1 MARVA
6 GTEMDDRLA
15 QIRRDVVGADASFD
29 GPFGR
34 KAMLYADWTASGRAL
49 VSVEDY
55 VRDEVLPLYANT
67 HTTTS
72 TCGLQSTC
80 FRQEAR
86 QLIAQAC
93 NARVGY
99 SDKHADVVVF
109 AGSGSTAAINK
120 LCLVLGMHLPPAP
133 GAPREA
139 QPVVLV
145 GPHEHHSNLLPWRES
160 SALVVQIP
168 EDPETGSICLKAL
181 RRALTKYRA
190 HGLVAGSFSAA
201 SNVTGAMAD
210 VDAVTETLHRHGALA
225 FWDYAAAAP
234 YVPIDMNPVR
244 FQEDGSVNPHVYK
257 DAVFVSPH
265 KLPGGPGAPGV
276 LVAKRAL
283 FANEVPSEP
292 GGGTVFFVTEKD
304 QRYLSARHER
314 EEGGTQDIVGS
325 VRAGLAFQT
334 KARVGA
340 ATIARAERSLR
351 ETVYASLTANANV
364 AVLGLGSEGYY
375 GTFPEKTHTRRLDKG
390 LPIVSFL
397 IRAPA
402 DSFGKSRFLHHSF
415 VCAVL
420 NDVFGVQAR
429 GGCACAGP
437 YALSLLGLDPAGA
450 AALETLLLDQS
461 EVMRPGFS
469 RLSLP
474 YFASPAEIAYALAA
488 VHAVANHGWRLL
500 TLYRLDAKTGEWRH
514 TSRARSFPERKWL
527 AHMRA
532 WGEPPASGDAFEKAS
547 REPLDAAREAARE
560 ATLKTQLAE
569 GLALLERCGQT
580 AGADKGTRGHL
591 RVPAIDALEMS
602 SEREMLTS
610 GTRDEEEPE
619 SARLSYDE
627 SSSAEAKAIA
637 TGSVAKSISRIT
649 KKKAVVVDAET
660 ADALRWFVFP
670 SEGAA
675 LLRKALP
682 LSIPREVPGAG
693 SYLPLSVVPEHGRVA
708 GVIRPAGYDDA
719 RGAANASADA
729 WPRGLERIAKTLAS
743 TRDGSA
749 DGDAGGV
756 SCDVSFRA
764 VSSKYPLRVTA
775 ASGGVNAL
783 GGLAAARRGEPAPA
797 PIAPVADEQKRENT
811 FFPDD
816 ETMTVHEPTVDV
828 TVAQTSNDLDQRP
841 HSPPR
846 DAPETPASPPDPE
859 TTNNA
864 ASANSSASLAG
875 AKGFASPPA
884 KLMRSVSKAV
894 SEWQM
899 IVPGD
904 RVMLGLS
911 GGKDSLAMLHVLKAL
926 QRRYPPGTFELACCT
941 IDPGTEAFNPR
952 PLIQY
957 CASLGVEYHYMEE
970 RIMDMASEH
979 MSGDSICAFCARMK
993 RGALYSCMREHG
1005 YNKLVLAQHL
1015 DDVVES
1021 FLMSTMH
1028 NGLIRTMKAAYVV
1041 DEGDLTVIRPGIY
1054 CRERQLRDF
1063 SYAAGLPVINE
1074 NCPACFEAPK
1084 ERHHIKK
1091 LLAREEGVFPSLY
1104 PCLRRALTPL
1114 LDPAA
1119 TDLLAAIRRAV
1130 ERQSKVGRQALA
1142 QKRAAAREKKAGVPS
1157 RAGGVPDE
1165 PLQDRARV
1173 DGGGDDTDETKER
1186 SRATT
1191 ATALRD
1197 CTETELLAEL
1207 VARRARGRLG
1217 KEDPSVLKRAE
1228 LGDGAI
1234 TPPRPRTPSTDLGDA
1249 EMRADIAELNAF
1261 CTADGCTRFP
1271 AEDDDE

>member
-1 MARVA
+1 MSAFITTRGGGGAGARVA

-34 KAMLYADWTASGRAL
+34 KTMLYADWTASGRAL

-145 GPHEHHSNLLPWRES
+145 GPHEHHSNILPWRES
-160 SALVVQIP
+160 CALVVQIG
-168 EDPETGSICLKAL
+168 EDPATGSIDLDAL
-181 RRALTKYRA
+181 TRALEKYRK
-190 HGLVAGSFSAA
+190 HRLVAGSFSAA

-210 VDAVTETLHRHGALA
+210 VDAITETLHRHGALA

-244 FQEDGSVNPHVYK
+244 FLKDGSVNPHVYK
-257 DAVFVSPH
+257 DAVFLSPH

-292 GGGTVFFVTEKD
+292 GGGTVFFVTEND
-304 QRYLSARHER
+304 QRYLSSRHER

-334 KARVGA
+334 KARLEA
-340 ATIARAERSLR
+340 AIVADAERRLR
-351 ETVYASLTANANV
+351 DTVYASLTANANI
-364 AVLGLGSEGYY
+364 AVLGYN
-375 GTFPEKTHTRRLDKG
+375 KVVDR

-402 DSFGKSRFLHHSF
+402 DDTGKSRFLHHSF

-420 NDVFGVQAR
+420 NDVFGVQVR

-437 YALSLLGLDPAGA
+437 YALSLLGLDPTGA

-461 EVMRPGFS
+461 EVMRPGFA

-474 YFASPAEIAYALAA
+474 YFASPAETAYALAA
-488 VHAVANHGWRLL
+488 VHAVADHGWRLL

-514 TSRARSFPERKWL
+514 KSRARSFPERKWL

-532 WGEPPASGDAFEKAS
+532 WGDEPNEHASGCSPENGRK
-547 REPLDAAREAARE
+547 PLDAAREAARE
-560 ATLKTQLAE
+560 ARLKTQLAE
-569 GLALLERCGQT
+569 GLAILEQCGQT
-580 AGADKGTRGHL
+580 AGADKQRGHL
-591 RVPAIDALEMS
+591 RVPAIHALEIS
-602 SEREMLTS
+602 GEREMLTS

-619 SARLSYDE
+619 SARLSYDGDGAANAKTTKT
-627 SSSAEAKAIA
+627 SSKSSGMRID
-637 TGSVAKSISRIT
+637 VA
-649 KKKAVVVDAET
+649 A

-682 LSIPREVPGAG
+682 LCSPREPPGVG
-693 SYLPLSVVPEHGRVA
+693 SHLPLSVVPEHGRVA
-708 GVIRPAGYDDA
+708 GVIRPVGYDDT
-719 RGAANASADA
+719 RGSANCFASADA
-729 WPRGLERIAKTLAS
+729 WPSGLERVVG
-743 TRDGSA
+743 DGE
-749 DGDAGGV
+749 V

-775 ASGGVNAL
+775 ASAGVDSR
-783 GGLAAARRGEPAPA
+783 GGLALARRGEETAVSAPGNESDVDASRRAEERTTPPA
-797 PIAPVADEQKRENT
+797 
-811 FFPDD
+811 
-816 ETMTVHEPTVDV
+816 ETNGSVRSAARRPTD
-828 TVAQTSNDLDQRP
+828 RP
-841 HSPPR
+841 HGLSRLRRRRARRRGARNAGPERPPR
-846 DAPETPASPPDPE
+846 RVEPEKPRRRGDGRLRRSRVRV
-859 TTNNA
+859 A
-864 ASANSSASLAG
+864 AG
-875 AKGFASPPA
+875 
-884 KLMRSVSKAV
+884 KLMRSVAKAV
-894 SEWQM
+894 PRQM
-899 IVPGD
+899 IVLGD
-904 RVMLGLS
+904 RDARPVRREGLARDAAHPE
-911 GGKDSLAMLHVLKAL
+911 GV
-926 QRRYPPGTFELACCT
+926 QRRYPPGTLGVLY
-941 IDPGTEAFNPR
+941 DRPRDGAFNPR
-952 PLIQY
+952 PLIEY
-957 CASLGVEYHYMEE
+957 CASLGVEYHYREE

-1041 DEGDLTVIRPGIY
+1041 DEGDLTVIRLLP
-1054 CRERQLRDF
+1054 RAA
-1063 SYAAGLPVINE
+1063 AAGFLLRRGLAGDKRELPGVFRGAQGAPPHQKAPGARGGCLPV
-1074 NCPACFEAPK
+1074 PVPVSAQRA
-1084 ERHHIKK
+1084 HAA
-1091 LLAREEGVFPSLY
+1091 ARPRGDGS
-1104 PCLRRALTPL
+1104 AGG
-1114 LDPAA
+1114 DS
-1119 TDLLAAIRRAV
+1119 AIRRAAV
-1130 ERQSKVGRQALA
+1130 QDGQAGASSEERRG
-1142 QKRAAAREKKAGVPS
+1142 AAEAGPQTRERGS
-1157 RAGGVPDE
+1157 R
-1165 PLQDRARV
+1165 R
-1173 DGGGDDTDETKER
+1173 
-1186 SRATT
+1186 
-1191 ATALRD
+1191 
-1197 CTETELLAEL
+1197 TEAEL
-1207 VARRARGRLG
+1207 RTAGRERKRRDGRRRRRRF
-1217 KEDPSVLKRAE
+1217 ERRFE
-1228 LGDGAI
+1228 RRFGDGAAG
-1234 TPPRPRTPSTDLGDA
+1234 LHG
-1249 EMRADIAELNAF
+1249 
-1261 CTADGCTRFP
+1261 G
-1271 AEDDDE
+1271 